1 MPRHLRDFE
10 PLASL
15 MDLPEELLLHI
26 FEQSIFPPESL
37 YYMALLNRRLHF
49 PALSVYFSRHG
60 IDLATKSVTIHAKPI
75 AIGWPDSLSAL
86 RIYLCLDSLDLQDIT
101 CVLPHPSCASTRQIV
116 AHMNRLQCFMS
127 RLSSVKTVK
136 LEFGDDH
143 WELSM
148 CLSTGTDEALG
159 NWALEFGGLLNCT
172 VTKGCESFTL
182 VNGTYMAQTYDLV
195 LSNSLIP
202 RWMRRIFPAR
212 ATSASNSKFRRS
224 STQGTI
230 TIRLPAVTQR
240 IQLKSLT
247 IHSATLLLPPGLDW
261 TLSALRQS
269 RLTSLALS
277 IPLPRLGNDTL
288 IWQHILPLVA
298 SAAPHLT
305 SLSIKRVQGEDA
317 DIFLAFAARLA
328 YLTTLDLDFHHWSR
342 NFELSKLNRPMKRLT
357 SLHTI
362 PVVVE
367 HLLAHSALPSIRS
380 ISLIWWMMDD
390 TTFHESFIRPTL
402 SNLRRLSPLHATCP
416 LHISL
421 SIVDR
426 EISSFADR
434 TAPYLSA
441 SQDRFPLIQRIQM
454 HGKYRD
460 LVPLR
465 HTNPLI
471 QFLSLFPCIIDLELD
486 TDETFPESDVLEL
499 MQSLG
504 SHPSLERIFVDGR
517 TYSVSTS

>member
-1 MPRHLRDFE
+1 MPH
-10 PLASL
+10 ASGQL
-15 MDLPEELLLHI
+15 NGSPEELLLYI

-49 PALSVYFSRHG
+49 TALSVYFSRHG

-86 RIYLCLDSLDLQDIT
+86 RIYLSLDSLDLQDIT
-101 CVLPHPSCASTRQIV
+101 CVLPHPSCASTRQI
-116 AHMNRLQCFMS
+116 CFMS

-148 CLSTGTDEALG
+148 CLTGELGVRVWRMRILYVDLRPRSIQLPHSSLDE
-159 NWALEFGGLLNCT
+159 
-172 VTKGCESFTL
+172 
-182 VNGTYMAQTYDLV
+182 TY
-195 LSNSLIP
+195 IP
-202 RWMRRIFPAR
+202 CSRGICFYP
-212 ATSASNSKFRRS
+212 
-224 STQGTI
+224 GTI

-247 IHSATLLLPPGLDW
+247 VHSATLLLPPGLDW

-269 RLTSLALS
+269 CLTSLALS

-305 SLSIKRVQGEDA
+305 SLSIKRVQ
-317 DIFLAFAARLA
+317 AFAARLA
-328 YLTTLDLDFHHWSR
+328 YLTTLDLDFHHWSQ
-342 NFELSKLNRPMKRLT
+342 NFELSKLNRHMKRLT

-402 SNLRRLSPLHATCP
+402 SNLRRLSPLHAACP
-416 LHISL
+416 LH
-421 SIVDR
+421 
-426 EISSFADR
+426 ISSFADR

-441 SQDRFPLIQRIQM
+441 SQDCFPLIQRIQM

-465 HTNPLI
+465 HTNHVS
-471 QFLSLFPCIIDLELD
+471 Q
-486 TDETFPESDVLEL
+486 SDVLEL
-499 MQSLG
+499 AQSLG
-504 SHPSLERIFVDGR
+504 SHPSLERILVDGR
-517 TYSVSTS
+517 TYSVAKLPSEVNS